1 MMLDVKKISLEL
13 SMEDYVTLTIALDRA
28 RGYYQQEYKFYDGL
42 DDKWAERCDLRL
54 SCLERLS
61 HMVEQGGVWCDRD

>member
-28 RGYYQQEYKFYDGL
+28 RDHYQHEYKIYDGI
-42 DDKWAERCDLRL
+42 DDEWAERCDLRM

-61 HMVEQGGVWCDRD
+61 HMVEQGGVWCESD